1 MSTQTAPA
9 RYHPVHVALHW
20 LMFLLVIMMLG
31 VGKFVM
37 PGIPPD
43 NPQKPSML
51 QIHAYIGAFITL
63 LLMARVVLLFT
74 TKRPAPADAG
84 NAFLN
89 LIARGVHILFYL
101 LLIGMAVSG
110 LGMFQQANLPAV
122 FSGASPYPA
131 DFFVYPP
138 RIGHGLIST
147 LLVLLILLHVGA
159 ALYHQFIRKDNLL
172 ARMWFGKR

>member
-1 MSTQTAPA
+1 MSKESAPS

-20 LMFLLVIMMLG
+20 LMFLLVVMMLG

-37 PGIPPD
+37 PGIPAD
-43 NPQKPSML
+43 SPQKPSML
-51 QIHAYIGAFITL
+51 QTHAYIGIFITL
-63 LLMARVVLLFT
+63 LLIVRIILYFT
-74 TKRPAPADAG
+74 TQRPAPADAG

-89 LIARGVHILFYL
+89 FVARAVHLLLYL

-122 FSGASPYPA
+122 FSGAAPYPA
-131 DFFVYPP
+131 DFFAYPP
-138 RIGHGLIST
+138 RMGHGLVST
-147 LLVLLILLHVGA
+147 LLVLLIVLHVGA

-172 ARMWFGKR
+172 SRMWFGKR